1 MQLCPFERHSP
12 SNPTDTK
19 KRKSTV
25 VSNFLPKRFARF
37 ALGGVELGGRRGAP
51 PKRQNCPPVCSQNA
65 TSWKSCNFDHF
76 GDRDIVR
83 LVVPY
88 VGVHPHDKL
97 DVVFRWTTYPINR
110 KSPVLVSGGPRG
122 VRTGGPKGGTDL
134 PIFRILGVLRSDVSN
149 QSGRR
154 LQYKSST
161 FEEIW
166 TTLARKF
173 PIPIFPANPSGRRF
187 LYKSS
192 TFEEIWTTLV
202 R

>member
-1 MQLCPFERHSP
+1 M
-12 SNPTDTK
+12 
-19 KRKSTV
+19 
-25 VSNFLPKRFARF
+25 
-37 ALGGVELGGRRGAP
+37 
-51 PKRQNCPPVCSQNA
+51 
-65 TSWKSCNFDHF
+65 
-76 GDRDIVR
+76 R
-83 LVVPY
+83 LAVPY
-88 VGVHPHDKL
+88 VSVHPHDKL
-97 DVVFRWTTYPINR
+97 DVVFRWTTYPIKR

-134 PIFRILGVLRSDVSN
+134 PIFRILGVLRFDVSN

-166 TTLARKF
+166 TTLARNF
-173 PIPIFPANPSGRRF
+173 PIPIFYFGFPANPSGRRF

-192 TFEEIWTTLV
+192 TFEEIWTTLA

>member
-1 MQLCPFERHSP
+1 M
-12 SNPTDTK
+12 
-19 KRKSTV
+19 
-25 VSNFLPKRFARF
+25 
-37 ALGGVELGGRRGAP
+37 
-51 PKRQNCPPVCSQNA
+51 
-65 TSWKSCNFDHF
+65 
-76 GDRDIVR
+76 R
-83 LVVPY
+83 LVVASA
-88 VGVHPHDKL
+88 GVHPHDKF
-97 DVVFRWTTYPINR
+97 DVIFRWTTYPTKR

-173 PIPIFPANPSGRRF
+173 PIPIFYFGFPANPSGRRF
-187 LYKSS
+187 LYKSF
-192 TFEEIWTTLV
+192 TFEEIGTTLDRKYISDRKSLGYRQIRRAGV
-202 R
+202 YCINRPLSKISDDAGQKIYFRSRGVGLLRKSVGPAFAV

>member
-1 MQLCPFERHSP
+1 MDHS
-12 SNPTDTK
+12 
-19 KRKSTV
+19 
-25 VSNFLPKRFARF
+25 
-37 ALGGVELGGRRGAP
+37 
-51 PKRQNCPPVCSQNA
+51 
-65 TSWKSCNFDHF
+65 

-83 LVVPY
+83 LVVAI

-97 DVVFRWTTYPINR
+97 NVVFRWTTYPINR

-122 VRTGGPKGGTDL
+122 VRTGGPNWGTDL
-134 PIFRILGVLRSDVSN
+134 SIFRIFELSRFDVSN

-166 TTLARKF
+166 TTPAGKF
-173 PIPIFPANPSGRRF
+173 SIAIFPANPSGQRF

-192 TFEEIWTTLV
+192 TFEEISTLV

>member
-1 MQLCPFERHSP
+1 MP
-12 SNPTDTK
+12 SNPTDPK
-19 KRKSTV
+19 IRRSTV
-25 VSNFLPKRFARF
+25 VSYFLPKRFARF
-37 ALGGVELGGRRGAP
+37 ALGGGEPEGRRGAP
-51 PKRQNCPPVCSQNA
+51 PKRQNRPPVCSQNA

-76 GDRDIVR
+76 GHRDIVQTCDTI
-83 LVVPY
+83 
-88 VGVHPHDKL
+88 VGVYPHDKL
-97 DVVFRWTTYPINR
+97 DVVFRWTTYPIKR
-110 KSPVLVSGGPRG
+110 KSPVLPSGEPRG

-134 PIFRILGVLRSDVSN
+134 PIFRILGVLRFDVSN
-149 QSGRR
+149 LSGRR

-173 PIPIFPANPSGRRF
+173 PIPIFHFGFPANPSGRRF

-192 TFEEIWTTLV
+192 TFEEISTLG